1 MEEFVSR
8 AIGNKSCSGS
18 TSGSQD
24 PALDFI
30 GKSLT
35 GDTDYP
41 ADACARIVHGGAQ
54 INTIQVNTAITGS
67 PTCTLGAVTATT
79 GNFSGT
85 VTASE
90 VTAGGITL
98 TSRKAFDIEHPT
110 KKGWRLR
117 HICLE
122 GPESAVY
129 YRGKM
134 QDTNTIHLPDYWF
147 ALVDP
152 ETITINLTP
161 IGSYQELFVEKISW
175 GKNIIVKNREG
186 GPIHCHYVIYG
197 ERIDG
202 ERLIVEYE
210 GDQYPGDNSQ
220 YSINK

>member
-1 MEEFVSR
+1 MMEELVTKN
-8 AIGNKSCSGS
+8 IGNKSCGGS
-18 TSGSQD
+18 TSGTQD

-30 GKSLT
+30 AKGTT

-41 ADACARIVHGGAQ
+41 VEACPRYVHGGAQ

-67 PTCTLGAVTATT
+67 PTCTLGAVSATT
-79 GNFSGT
+79 VSANE
-85 VTASE
+85 VTAS
-90 VTAGGITL
+90 GITL
-98 TSRKAFDIEHPT
+98 TSRKAFDIQHPT
-110 KKGWRLR
+110 KEGWRLR

-134 QDTNTIHLPDYWF
+134 KNTNVIHLPDYWF

-152 ETITINLTP
+152 ESITINLTP
-161 IGSYQELFVEKISW
+161 IGIYQELYVEKISW

-186 GPIHCHYVIYG
+186 GPISCHYVIYG

-202 ERLIVEYE
+202 EKLIVEYE